1 MTIEYLNHASVII
14 KSGEHSLLCD
24 PWFSGTAF
32 AGGWGLQYDNPDA
45 LQKAKSCTHLW
56 ISHFH
61 PDHLHMPTLKQLAAL
76 SPRIIALAN
85 DSANFRISEALQHAG
100 FKNIVPLY
108 ERRKLLLTGDMK
120 VTRYPT
126 AGIDN
131 MLLIETPEGRILN
144 YNDCHLP
151 LDALKLLMRKIGKVD
166 ILLNN
171 FNHAIKFIDNPR
183 KSDEEIRSELKT
195 NYKKVLDAINPRWAI
210 PFASAHYYRTRDTW
224 WQNQSLLESGDLVD
238 LDSRILPLRIGSE
251 VTFDDKLKPGV
262 SPPSAKISLN
272 TKDVKL
278 ETESIPFDAVV
289 DAAKDFGKRL
299 RQSLLGLTFWIPEL
313 RIRVEEYRRVIR
325 FDVNNR
331 VFIEDDREIED
342 AHIEAHSSALSQWF
356 SKPYGADSFFIGG
369 HFAVLSK
376 STTPIR
382 RVLLACSLMEKRLS
396 PRSLANYAL
405 RPGGL
410 KFLLNRREEIL
421 VTLCQGRLRVGDRVS

>member
-1 MTIEYLNHASVII
+1 MRIEYLNHASVII
-14 KSGEHSLLCD
+14 KSGERSLLCD

-45 LQKAKSCTHLW
+45 LEKAKTCSHLW

-76 SPRIIALAN
+76 SPEINALAN
-85 DSANFRISEALQHAG
+85 DSVNFRISEALQQAG

-108 ERRKLLLTGDMK
+108 ERRKLPLTGDMK

-131 MLLIETPEGRILN
+131 MLLIETRAGRILN

-151 LDALKLLMRKIGKVD
+151 IGALKMLMRKIGKVD

-183 KSDEEIRSELKT
+183 KSDDEIRDQSKT

-210 PFASAHYYRTRDTW
+210 PFASSHYYRTRDTR
-224 WQNQSLLESGDLVD
+224 WQNESLLQSEELVE
-238 LDSRILPLRIGSE
+238 LDSRVLPLRIGSE
-251 VTFDDKLKPGV
+251 VAFDYKLQPTL
-262 SPPSAKISLN
+262 SPPSARVSLN
-272 TKDVKL
+272 SKDIKL
-278 ETESIPFDAVV
+278 ETESVPFDAVV
-289 DAAKDFGKRL
+289 DAARDFGKRL
-299 RQSLLGLTFWIPEL
+299 KQSLLGLTFWIPAL
-313 RIRVEEYRRVIR
+313 RIRVEEYGRVIL
-325 FDVNNR
+325 FDVHNQVYTEENR
-331 VFIEDDREIED
+331 GFEG
-342 AHIEAHSSALSQWF
+342 AHIEAHSSALNQWF
-356 SKPYGADSFFIGG
+356 RKPYGADSFFIGG

-376 STTPIR
+376 STTPIKR
-382 RVLLACSLMEKRLS
+382 ILLACSLMEKRLS
-396 PRSLANYAL
+396 PRSLVQYAV
-405 RPGGL
+405 RPDGI

-421 VTLCQGRLRVGDRVS
+421 VTVSQGRLRVGDRLS

>member
-1 MTIEYLNHASVII
+1 MRIEYLNHASVII
-14 KSGEHSLLCD
+14 KSGELSLLCD

-45 LQKAKSCTHLW
+45 LQKARSCSHLW

-61 PDHLHMPTLKQLAAL
+61 GDHLHLQTLKQLAAL
-76 SPRIIALAN
+76 SPQIKALAN
-85 DSANFRISEALQHAG
+85 DSVNFRISEALQHAG

-108 ERRKLLLTGDMK
+108 ERRKLSLTSNMRL
-120 VTRYPT
+120 TRYPT

-131 MLLIETPEGRILN
+131 MLLIETPEARILN

-151 LDALKLLMRKIGKVD
+151 IGALKLFMSRIGKVD

-171 FNHAIKFIDNPR
+171 FNHAIKFLDNPR
-183 KSDEEIRSELKT
+183 KSDEEIQGQLKT

-210 PFASAHYYRTRDTW
+210 PFASAHYYRTRDTQ
-224 WQNQSLLESGDLVD
+224 WQNESLLKSDDLVE
-238 LDSRILPLRIGSE
+238 LDSRILPVRVGSE
-251 VTFDDKLKPGV
+251 VTFDDQLQPTL
-262 SPPSAKISLN
+262 SPPSARVSLN
-272 TKDVKL
+272 TKDIKL
-278 ETESIPFDAVV
+278 ETESVPFDAVV
-289 DAAKDFGKRL
+289 VAAKDFGKRL

-313 RIRVEEYRRVIR
+313 RIRVEEYGRVIR
-325 FDVNNR
+325 FDVNNQ
-331 VFIEDDREIED
+331 VFTEAETGDV
-342 AHIEAHSSALSQWF
+342 HIEAHSSALNQWF
-356 SKPYGADSFFIGG
+356 RKPYGADSFFIGG

-396 PRSLANYAL
+396 PRSLVHYAL
-405 RPGGL
+405 RPGGM

-421 VTLCQGRLRVGDRVS
+421 VTLFQRRLRVGDRVS